1 MKEKLWNKNF
11 IQACI
16 ANFLMASS
24 FHLLMPT
31 IPIYLTQTLNIH
43 TSKVGIVL
51 SSYTLAMLMIRP
63 FSGYIVDVFD
73 RKKVFLLALALF
85 VATFFGYLWAEAV
98 ALLMLVRF
106 FHGLSWGMS
115 TVSSNTVAI
124 DIIPSTRRAEGV
136 GYFGMNMNLA
146 MAIAPFIAM
155 YIYERSGGFHLLIFC
170 SIAMGTL
177 ALIAAS
183 LIKTPVKE
191 KQKNKPPL
199 SVDRFI
205 LIKGIPLFLNQI
217 LVTTGWG
224 MLVSFGVLYGN
235 QIQIP
240 NAGIFFLFLAAG
252 LIISRVISGRFVDR
266 GHIHVISILALSLIT
281 VSFLCF
287 ASLHTITAFCISAF
301 FVGIGYGMMLPSF
314 QTSFINMAANDRRGT
329 ANSTYLTA
337 FDLGLGIGM
346 LLGGFL
352 AGSHPMAYIYLVS
365 AGLAFCS
372 VIMYIFVSRKVYD
385 RNKITRPS

>member
-1 MKEKLWNKNF
+1 
-11 IQACI
+11 
-16 ANFLMASS
+16 
-24 FHLLMPT
+24 
-31 IPIYLTQTLNIH
+31 
-43 TSKVGIVL
+43 
-51 SSYTLAMLMIRP
+51 
-63 FSGYIVDVFD
+63 
-73 RKKVFLLALALF
+73 
-85 VATFFGYLWAEAV
+85 
-98 ALLMLVRF
+98 
-106 FHGLSWGMS
+106 MS

-146 MAIAPFIAM
+146 MAIAPFVAM
-155 YIYERSGGFHLLIFC
+155 YIYERPEGFHLLIFC
-170 SIAMGTL
+170 SIIMGTF

-191 KQKNKPPL
+191 KQKHKPPL

-224 MLVSFGVLYGN
+224 MLIAFGVLYGN
-235 QIQIP
+235 QIQIS

-281 VSFLCF
+281 ISFLCF
-287 ASLHTITAFCISAF
+287 ASFHTITAFCVSAF

-314 QTSFINMAANDRRGT
+314 QTSFINMAASDRRGT

-346 LLGGFL
+346 LLGGFI
-352 AGSHPMAYIYLVS
+352 AGAHPMAYIYLVS
-365 AGLAFCS
+365 SGLAFCS

-385 RNKITRPS
+385 RNKLNHPSLSSAYDFNRR